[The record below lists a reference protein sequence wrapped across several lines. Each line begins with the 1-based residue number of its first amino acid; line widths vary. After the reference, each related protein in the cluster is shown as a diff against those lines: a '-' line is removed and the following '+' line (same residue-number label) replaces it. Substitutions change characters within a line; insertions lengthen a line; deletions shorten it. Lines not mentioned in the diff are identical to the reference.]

1 MSRVYRFIE
10 CKECGRAVHRICVL
24 YLEHLWPSGF
34 MCDNCRARNGDKRPE
49 NKFVAK
55 RKLACSCLKKCGSC
69 MIEYNGCLGNTVFYL
84 FLCKVYI
91 FYSELRSLVTDL
103 NRVTVRV

>member
-1 MSRVYRFIE
+1 VAANLLLWCTAVESSVTLCVCVYRFIE

-34 MCDNCRARNGDKRPE
+34 MCDNCRARNGVKRSD

-55 RKLACSCLKKCGSC
+55 RKLASHRVSSYLK
-69 MIEYNGCLGNTVFYL
+69 
-84 FLCKVYI
+84 
-91 FYSELRSLVTDL
+91 YSY
-103 NRVTVRV
+103 